1 MFLLPGHV
9 LSNALTS
16 VGNTGTVPY
25 GPGKRGEHWAGRD
38 VCGLPPGPVIRGE
51 RPGDG
56 ALSQSNGEINQ
67 PEEDQ
72 QITELE
78 DEDVAMVQALTP
90 VKGKKALSTWT
101 LLGDVGP
108 VEALLIMKKHSH
120 AKPSPMM

>member
-1 MFLLPGHV
+1 MYLLPAHV

-16 VGNTGTVPY
+16 IGNTGTVPY
-25 GPGKRGEHWAGRD
+25 GSGKRGEHWAGGD
-38 VCGLPPGPVIRGE
+38 VCGLPPGPVIGGE
-51 RPGDG
+51 SSSDG
-56 ALSQSNGEINQ
+56 ALSQSNSEINQ

-90 VKGKKALSTWT
+90 VKSKKTLSTWT

-108 VEALLIMKKHSH
+108 VEALLIMKKHTH
-120 AKPSPMM
+120 AKSSPMM